1 MAKLVAVTACPTG
14 IAHTFM
20 AAEALRRV
28 ADLKGHDLTVET
40 QGSEGVRTPL
50 EEQAVAQAD
59 AVILATD
66 ITVDESRFH
75 GKPLVRTSTAV
86 AIRDTERII
95 DEAVAR
101 ATLHRTTATTE
112 AGAATPADPLR
123 AGTEPHHG
131 EAPLPLAGAPRQG
144 EQYPGTASGPAR
156 TPAPIAGAPQSQ
168 GTVSGPARTPP
179 PNGGA
184 PRQGEQALGA
194 ASGSPLAGAP
204 RQSEQAPGASTAAS
218 RTGAPRQSE
227 PSRAPVSTPGASR
240 RADTSTG
247 VSFPRPHGLLT
258 DSSPPTRS
266 DAALTG
272 PPRRADPNAE
282 PLRTPP
288 SSTPAGTLVAV
299 TACPTGIAHTFMA
312 AEALTRAARAKGY
325 AIRVETQGSVGAK
338 NTLTPEE
345 IAQADAVIIGADTHV
360 STERFAGKR
369 LLQTSVGEALKQ
381 ADRVVEQ
388 ALALPEPADAVR
400 PSVLPTGTSVKAE
413 PAGAYKHLLTG
424 VSFMLP
430 FVVAGGLLLALSF
443 VFGIDAYKQPGTLPA
458 ALKGIGDAAFALMV
472 PALAGY
478 LAYSIA
484 DRPGLA
490 PGFIGGML
498 AQQLNAGFL
507 GGIAAGFLAGF
518 VARTLRDR
526 IRLPANLEGLKPV
539 LVIPLLSAL
548 IVGLL
553 MTYVIGAPVAALMGA
568 LTRFLTGM
576 SGANAVLLGLLL
588 GAMVAFDTGGPINK
602 AAYAFAVG
610 LLGSNTF
617 TPMAAVMVA
626 GMTPPLGLALA
637 TVVAKSRF
645 TLQEREAGKAA
656 AVLGLAFIT
665 EGAIPY
671 AARDPLRVIPSI
683 VFGSAVAGAVSMGFG
698 CALRAPHGGVFVLAI
713 PNAVAPLGPYVL
725 ALVAGTLATTLA
737 LVVLKKP
744 LATPPTP

>member
-28 ADLKGHDLTVET
+28 ADLKGHELWVESR
-40 QGSEGVRTPL
+40 GAEGVRTPL
-50 EEQAVAQAD
+50 DEAVVAQAE

-66 ITVDESRFH
+66 ITVDESRFQ

-101 ATLHRTTATTE
+101 ATLHRKTAASE
-112 AGAATPADPLR
+112 APATDASR
-123 AGTEPHHG
+123 AGPESPHG
-131 EAPLPLAGAPRQG
+131 E
-144 EQYPGTASGPAR
+144 TS
-156 TPAPIAGAPQSQ
+156 
-168 GTVSGPARTPP
+168 RTPP
-179 PNGGA
+179 A
-184 PRQGEQALGA
+184 PATGTTRRADTPGEGA
-194 ASGSPLAGAP
+194 APPSVAHGV
-204 RQSEQAPGASTAAS
+204 AS
-218 RTGAPRQSE
+218 RSADAAGG
-227 PSRAPVSTPGASR
+227 VSSR
-240 RADTSTG
+240 RADAAA
-247 VSFPRPHGLLT
+247 
-258 DSSPPTRS
+258 PT
-266 DAALTG
+266 
-272 PPRRADPNAE
+272 
-282 PLRTPP
+282 RTPP

-312 AEALTRAARAKGY
+312 AEALTRAARARGY

-388 ALALPEPADAVR
+388 ALALPPPPGSR
-400 PSVLPTGTSVKAE
+400 PSLPAAPVRAE

-498 AQQLNAGFL
+498 ANQLNAGFL
-507 GGIAAGFLAGF
+507 GGIAAGFLAGY

-539 LVIPLLSAL
+539 LVLPLLSAL

-568 LTRFLTGM
+568 LTRFLHGL
-576 SGANAVLLGLLL
+576 SGTNAVLLGLLL
-588 GAMVAFDTGGPINK
+588 GAMMAVDTGGPINK
-602 AAYAFAVG
+602 AAYAFGVG

-626 GMTPPLGLALA
+626 GMTPPLGIALA
-637 TVVAKSRF
+637 TVVSKRRF

-671 AARDPLRVIPSI
+671 AARDPLRVIPAMA
-683 VFGSAVAGAVSMGFG
+683 FGSAIAGAVSMGFG
-698 CALRAPHGGVFVLAI
+698 CALRAPHGGVFVFAI
-713 PNAVAPLGPYVL
+713 PNAVQPLGPYVL

-737 LVVLKKP
+737 LVVLKRP
-744 LATPPTP
+744 LPDAG